1 LDSALGFPQASLWR
15 SEIRLAWGQAT
26 FSCVSVLFLASALE
40 MEWAKF
46 SSVLLRQLAM
56 EWVWISW
63 LAASDVFA
71 WESAL
76 VLL

>member
-1 LDSALGFPQASLWR
+1 MSQSLPEFQLGSV
-15 SEIRLAWGQAT
+15 LAWEWERSFFAS
-26 FSCVSVLFLASALE
+26 FLLLFRGLGLE
-40 MEWAKF
+40 MGWAKF
-46 SSVLLRQLAM
+46 SSVLVVQLAM